1 MCSESENCSHLPSS
15 SLFTPSS
22 VMHLPNGSSNCCPQ
36 IPSSFFQQKAVPFV
50 RVSSSTYI
58 MAAPQ
63 HLLTST
69 SSAWPEDDAC
79 PSTLRARLRDD
90 ATPATSSSI
99 NPIPYR
105 NVYEQV
111 HACLGSQL
119 HAPKPE
125 KEVPQ
130 AVKSHDPATQ
140 LRGWFTTQGFENHT
154 LMRCRGVCSHGNV
167 TSYLCD

>member
-1 MCSESENCSHLPSS
+1 MKIVRTRLAAIGSF
-15 SLFTPSS
+15 LFNTAA
-22 VMHLPNGSSNCCPQ
+22 
-36 IPSSFFQQKAVPFV
+36 QQKLELPFANPVLFSFKQKVVPLLE
-50 RVSSSTYI
+50 YHPHNI

-69 SSAWPEDDAC
+69 SSALPEDDAC

-99 NPIPYR
+99 DPIPYR

-111 HACLGSQL
+111 HECLGSQL
-119 HAPKPE
+119 LAPKPG
-125 KEVPQ
+125 KVVPPV
-130 AVKSHDPATQ
+130 VKSHDPATQ
-140 LRGWFTTQGFENHT
+140 LRGWFTTQGLENHT
-154 LMRCRGVCSHGNV
+154 LMRRRGVCSYGNV